1 MLKRL
6 MAFCLSRRPLA
17 LISFLGFL
25 GLGWMTFTTLN
36 IEAYPDPAPPIIE
49 IIAQWPGQSPEE
61 VERYVT
67 VPIEIAVS
75 STPGLKFT
83 RSNTVFAL
91 GFVRMQFEYG
101 RDYWFVRQQA
111 INRLKDVSLPPGV
124 TPVISPAGGISEIF
138 RYQVKGPP
146 GMDVMELKTL
156 QDWVIEKR
164 LRLVQGVADV
174 AVLGG
179 NTKEFQAEIDLA
191 KLMAY
196 GLTLPQVI
204 TAISSSNQN
213 VGGRTISIGEQAVN
227 VRGIGIIGSLDDI
240 RNIVLLQQGGVP
252 VLLSDVATVKIGFR
266 PRIGMSGRDDKTDT
280 VTGIVLMQK
289 LERTMEVVTRVRAA
303 VAKLNSDGTLPKGV
317 VIEPF
322 YDRGDL
328 VQITVHTV
336 LHSLV
341 FGVALIFLI
350 QWVFLGDLRCAL
362 IVAATIPVALFLAV
376 IITVLRGESANLLS
390 VGAIDLGIIV
400 DGTVIMVENIHRHL
414 SHHEELD
421 EADYT
426 PGFTTKL
433 QRVLRAAIEVD
444 RSILFSVLITIAA
457 FLPLF
462 TMQGVEGQIFGPMA
476 RTYAYAL
483 IGAVIATFTVT
494 PVIASLLLP
503 EKVADVETFVVRGIR
518 AVYRPLLAWAVRSY
532 RLAATLA
539 LAFLVLVGG
548 MGLRLGTEFL
558 PKLEEGNMWIRAVM
572 PPTITL
578 ESGMET
584 VARVRDVIRSYPA
597 VRTVISEQGRGE
609 EGTDPDGSFLA
620 EFFVPLHP
628 QEKWPKGLTKE
639 KLVADVSG
647 RLNREFVGIDFNFSQ
662 YIQDNI
668 EEAVSGVKGE
678 NSIKIFGKDLEVL
691 EELAK
696 KVKAEISLVPG
707 VRDPGVFSLLGQPN
721 LIIRVDRS
729 AAARYGFSVADINAV
744 IQAAIGGQEVTRV
757 YEGEM
762 NFALT
767 VRFAPEY
774 RRNVEAI
781 RAIPVALPKGD
792 PKAPTAYI
800 SLGELG
806 TVTLESG
813 AAYIYRE
820 NSLRFVPLK
829 YSVRERDLGSTV
841 AEAQSRIAEKVALPP
856 GYYLE
861 WSGEFGALQEAKK
874 RLLIIVPLGL
884 ALILMLLYSLFNSV
898 KDSLLALSG
907 IPFAVCGG
915 IIGLWLAGLNA
926 SVSAAVGFISLFGVS
941 AMDGI
946 LLVSYIRRNLDE
958 GARIDAAVLHAG
970 ETRMRQIF
978 MTGLSACIGL
988 VPAAFSDGI
997 GSQVQQP
1004 LACVIVGGMLLSP
1017 VMSLLVIPV
1026 LARLFLRDKHGPAGK
1041 PGQEGGR
1048 VPAAPA
1054 PDAGGASPAGA
1065 APVTPVVIP
1074 AASPA

>member
-1 MLKRL
+1 MLQGL
-6 MAFCLSRRPLA
+6 IAFCLTRRPLA
-17 LISFLGFL
+17 LITFLGFL
-25 GLGWMTFTTLN
+25 GLGYAAFTALN

-67 VPIEIAVS
+67 VPIEVAVS

-91 GFVRMQFEYG
+91 GFVRLQFEYG
-101 RDYWFVRQQA
+101 RDYHFVRQQA
-111 INRLKDVSLPPGV
+111 INRLKDVNLPKDV
-124 TPVISPAGGISEIF
+124 QPVISPAGGISEIM
-138 RYQVKGPP
+138 RYQLKGPP
-146 GMDVMELKTL
+146 EIDIMQLKTL
-156 QDWVIEKR
+156 QDWVVEKR
-164 LRLVQGVADV
+164 LRLVPGVADV

-179 NTKEFQAEIDLA
+179 NTKEYQVEIDLG
-191 KLMAY
+191 KMMSY

-204 TAISSSNQN
+204 TAISSSNNN
-213 VGGRTISIGEQAVN
+213 VGGRTISIGEQSVN
-227 VRGIGIIGSLDDI
+227 VRGIGVIASLDDI
-240 RNIVLLQQGGVP
+240 ANIVIVQQNGVP
-252 VLLSDVATVKIGFR
+252 VLVSDLATVQVGSK
-266 PRIGMSGRDDKTDT
+266 PRLGMSGRDDKTDT
-280 VTGIVLMQK
+280 VSGIVLMQK
-289 LERTMEVVTRVRAA
+289 LEQTMTVVERVRAA
-303 VAKLNSDGTLPKGV
+303 VKKLNTDGSLPKGV

-328 VQITVHTV
+328 VQVTVHTV

-341 FGVALIFLI
+341 FGIALIFVI
-350 QWVFLGDLRCAL
+350 QWVFLGDLRAAL

-414 SHHEELD
+414 SHHEYLD
-421 EADYT
+421 DSEDAHV
-426 PGFTTKL
+426 PGFTEKL
-433 QRVLRAAIEVD
+433 KRVLRAAVEVD
-444 RSILFSVLITIAA
+444 KSILFSVLITIAA

-494 PVIASLLLP
+494 PVLASLLFP
-503 EKVADVETFVVRGIR
+503 EKVKDIETFLVRFIR
-518 AVYRPLLAWAVRSY
+518 RIYQPI
-532 RLAATLA
+532 LA
-539 LAFLVLVGG
+539 LAVRFYRVAAIVALTFLVLVGG
-548 MGLRLGTEFL
+548 LGARLGTEFL

-578 ESGMET
+578 EAGVET
-584 VARVRDVIRSYPA
+584 VARIRRIILSYPA
-597 VRTVISEQGRGE
+597 VSTVVSEQGRGD
-609 EGTDPDGSFLA
+609 EGMDPDGSFLA
-620 EFFVPLHP
+620 EFFVPLKP
-628 QEKWPKGLTKE
+628 QDQWPKGLSKE
-639 KLVADVSG
+639 KLVSDLSA

-678 NSIKIFGKDLEVL
+678 NSIKIFGSDLAEL
-691 EELAK
+691 ERLAK
-696 KVKAEISLVPG
+696 TVKTELLMVPG
-707 VRDPGVFSLLGQPN
+707 VTDPGVFSLLGQPT
-721 LIIRVDRS
+721 LMIRIDRA
-729 AAARYGFSVADINAV
+729 AAARYGFTVGDINAV
-744 IQAAIGGQEVTRV
+744 VQAAIGGQEVTRV

-767 VRFAPEY
+767 VRFAAEY
-774 RRNVEAI
+774 RRNLDAI
-781 RAIPVALPKGD
+781 RSIPVALPKSD

-800 SLGELG
+800 ALGELG
-806 TVTLESG
+806 EIKLESG

-820 NSLRFVPLK
+820 NSQRFVPLK
-829 YSVRERDLGSTV
+829 YSVRGRDLGSTV
-841 AEAQSRIAEKVALPP
+841 DEAQRRIKEKVPLPA
-856 GYYLE
+856 GYSME
-861 WSGEFGALQEAKK
+861 WSGEFGALEEAKK
-874 RLLIIVPLGL
+874 RLAMIVPLGL
-884 ALILMLLYSLFNSV
+884 LLILMLLYSLFNSV

-907 IPFAVCGG
+907 IPFAVAGG
-915 IIGLWLAGLNA
+915 ILGLYVAGLNA

-946 LLVSYIRRNLDE
+946 LLVSYIRSNLRH
-958 GARIDAAVLHAG
+958 GRSIDDAVVEAG
-970 ETRMRQIF
+970 QTRMRQIF

-988 VPAAFSDGI
+988 VPAAISDGI

-1017 VMSLLVIPV
+1017 FCSLLVIPV
-1026 LARLFLRDKHGPAGK
+1026 LARMFMAG
-1041 PGQEGGR
+1041 EGR
-1048 VPAAPA
+1048 PDVKVAEDSPAAI
-1054 PDAGGASPAGA
+1054 A
-1065 APVTPVVIP
+1065 AADPSAT
-1074 AASPA
+1074 